1 MERNKLISAIWAI
14 SGNIGMSKEGTYNV
28 ILCETGKK
36 RMRECSDE
44 QLERVVKALKYR
56 GYIEEARRGK
66 ATDGQ
71 INYIKILESEIG
83 WSKKPKRL
91 RGLMKK
97 DYGVEEIKW
106 LTVKQA
112 SNLIECLKEMKE
124 RKEERV

>member
-14 SGNIGMSKEGTYNV
+14 SSNIGLNKEGVYDV

-36 RMRECSDE
+36 RMGECSNE
-44 QLERVVKALKYR
+44 QLARVIKALRYK
-56 GYIEEARRGK
+56 GYIGEARRGK

-71 INYIKILESEIG
+71 MKYIRTLESQIG
-83 WSKKPKRL
+83 WANEPKRL